1 MLVALAAVSCLALVG
16 RTFVGRQ
23 KHPELPELLTTTVW
37 RGPYD
42 FAVTTRGTIESAS
55 NIELRCDV
63 RARGGGIA
71 ILDVVPEGTFVQE
84 GDVVVE
90 LDPSGL
96 LEEEEQQKILV
107 STRESLVAE
116 AENALRAAQI
126 AKLEY
131 LEGTFVSLEKQLL
144 SDLFIAERAEAT
156 AQAALDSAKVLY
168 KKAIVTASQV
178 EAAHVV
184 LDDAIN
190 KLDNAV
196 TSLNT
201 LRALTKE
208 KELTLLEAAIASAEA
223 NQKSHQ
229 RNLQLEEQRLTNI
242 QKNIAKCTIRATAPG
257 QVVYA
262 NDPDIFRSSSYSPF
276 VVMPGAIVRE
286 RQVLV
291 WLPNAADMQVRTT
304 VNEARVTLI
313 QPGMP
318 VSIRVEALEDELLEG
333 EVTKVNQ
340 FAEPAGH
347 WNTINKYGAAI
358 RIKNPPSDLRVGM
371 NAETWIHVEQM
382 PGVLQL
388 PVQAIAESNGH
399 YYSLVK
405 NGEEYET
412 REVEIGSTNDEVATI
427 ERGLEEG
434 NEVVINPRAAGNL
447 LRLPEVADVAPIAVG
462 D

>member
-1 MLVALAAVSCLALVG
+1 
-16 RTFVGRQ
+16 
-23 KHPELPELLTTTVW
+23 
-37 RGPYD
+37 
-42 FAVTTRGTIESAS
+42 
-55 NIELRCDV
+55 
-63 RARGGGIA
+63 
-71 ILDVVPEGTFVQE
+71 
-84 GDVVVE
+84 
-90 LDPSGL
+90 
-96 LEEEEQQKILV
+96 
-107 STRESLVAE
+107 
-116 AENALRAAQI
+116 
-126 AKLEY
+126 
-131 LEGTFVSLEKQLL
+131 
-144 SDLFIAERAEAT
+144 
-156 AQAALDSAKVLY
+156 
-168 KKAIVTASQV
+168 
-178 EAAHVV
+178 
-184 LDDAIN
+184 
-190 KLDNAV
+190 V

-229 RNLQLEEQRLTNI
+229 RNLQLEEQRLKNI

-347 WNTINKYGAAI
+347 WNTINKYGAGDRGVERTLLLPREKWRRI
-358 RIKNPPSDLRVGM
+358 RD
-371 NAETWIHVEQM
+371 
-382 PGVLQL
+382 
-388 PVQAIAESNGH
+388 
-399 YYSLVK
+399 
-405 NGEEYET
+405 T
-412 REVEIGSTNDEVATI
+412 RGRDRLDE
-427 ERGLEEG
+427 
-434 NEVVINPRAAGNL
+434 
-447 LRLPEVADVAPIAVG
+447 
-462 D
+462 